1 MAAQTPS
8 LVRVYDLLREL
19 RLSIRKIEVAAGT
32 REGEDDAWTRHK
44 IEAFNNASIRT
55 VAACRD
61 ALTEARYEGEQREA
75 GGGGG
80 GGTDGGSDSLTKVVQ
95 AERDLEHVRM
105 ELRRAVTI
113 RKRHEER
120 RYDATSRAAL
130 LGAEGGDGPRRRGYN
145 SGGGGDDAPG
155 SAAGDAREMKQS
167 LQRTR
172 KMMAEQLARV
182 AQVSEV
188 MGEQDALLTNTF
200 AEHQASFSCSDQGT
214 GIGGSL
220 KRAGTTLTRLK
231 AAEVMDTIIMVASTF
246 VFFAT
251 VCFVI
256 YQRLPLLGLL

>member
-1 MAAQTPS
+1 MAGSSPPLA
-8 LVRVYDLLREL
+8 RAHELLREL
-19 RLSIRKIEVAAGT
+19 RLGIRRIEVVES
-32 REGEDDAWTRHK
+32 RPRDNNDNAWTRNT
-44 IEAFNNASIRT
+44 IEAFNNSSIRT
-55 VAACRD
+55 VAACRE
-61 ALTEARYEGEQREA
+61 ALTEARYDAEQRENDIVS
-75 GGGGG
+75 
-80 GGTDGGSDSLTKVVQ
+80 DGEASDVKVVQ

-105 ELRRAVTI
+105 ELRRAVTL

-120 RYDATSRAAL
+120 RSNVNSRAAL
-130 LGAEGGDGPRRRGYN
+130 LGPEGDDGTRRRNLNSGGEGGDT
-145 SGGGGDDAPG
+145 PG
-155 SAAGDAREMKQS
+155 SAAGQAREMKQS

-188 MGEQDALLTNTF
+188 MGEQDALLMNTF
-200 AEHQASFSCSDQGT
+200 AEHQASARPNITST

-231 AAEVMDTIIMVASTF
+231 AAEVMDTVIMVASTF

-251 VCFVI
+251 VCFVV

>member
-1 MAAQTPS
+1 
-8 LVRVYDLLREL
+8 
-19 RLSIRKIEVAAGT
+19 
-32 REGEDDAWTRHK
+32 
-44 IEAFNNASIRT
+44 
-55 VAACRD
+55 
-61 ALTEARYEGEQREA
+61 
-75 GGGGG
+75 
-80 GGTDGGSDSLTKVVQ
+80 
-95 AERDLEHVRM
+95 M
-105 ELRRAVTI
+105 ELRRAVTL

-145 SGGGGDDAPG
+145 SGGGGDDTPG

-188 MGEQDALLTNTF
+188 MGEQDALLMNTF
-200 AEHQASFSCSDQGT
+200 AEHQ